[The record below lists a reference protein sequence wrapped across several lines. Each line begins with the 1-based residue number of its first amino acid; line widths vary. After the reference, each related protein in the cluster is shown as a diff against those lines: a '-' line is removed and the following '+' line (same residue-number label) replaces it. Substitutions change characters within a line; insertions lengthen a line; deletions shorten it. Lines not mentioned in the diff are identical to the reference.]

1 VQTDSIERL
10 VDFTNNESEE
20 NKMRKREKQI
30 VLMLLHQNGVFFDQ
44 VLENFGI
51 SRRTLYYDIK
61 KINETLYEIGSIIK
75 QRKQLYLEGNHKL
88 ISFTVQVESDDNLEK
103 YLEYKERKKFILRK
117 VFSNVT
123 IDVSTLAKEM
133 YVSEGTIALT
143 IKQLKEELQVDSV
156 RLFYDNGYKIKGS
169 ERSIRDLFLMY
180 FAEPSIEIE
189 IDERVEE
196 FNDKSNLDLADFSKS
211 ILTRFLTFLQMRI
224 EKERYIEDLTVF
236 HDAEEFPYYEYI
248 GILCDSLIYKEEIRY
263 VAAFVSSLSSL
274 NPYVDEEKIHTF
286 VEQLLFS
293 IENNL
298 LIIIDNKEELKSGI
312 IRHLYSSYNRIKYQ
326 FPIYN
331 PLLEEI
337 KLRFESL
344 FRITKNLFLEKHFI
358 PALSMIREE
367 EIAFIVSYLG
377 AYISKN
383 RLNKMNPRVLIVC
396 SNGITMSKTIEYQLE
411 QYFPQIEIVN
421 TVPAS
426 KIKDIQQDYDYIIST
441 VEIKQEE
448 NVIVVNPILRNVD
461 LDEIGVKIYQRGSR
475 QNKINIGNLLDIIR
489 EYADIKNEEKLEKAL
504 YDSIYKMNKQ
514 RGGTYMLED
523 LLVKENIRI
532 DTNSYTWEE
541 AIKEAAK
548 PLLEKELIEDS
559 YVEAMIRS
567 VKENGPYIVIDEYIA
582 LAHARPKDGVNELSM
597 SMLKVDKSID
607 FLGEEV
613 MVVVVLA
620 ATDNTKHIHALASL
634 TELFMEEESKEMIIK
649 ATEIEE
655 IHKLIKKYS

>member
-1 VQTDSIERL
+1 
-10 VDFTNNESEE
+10 
-20 NKMRKREKQI
+20 MRKREKQI
-30 VLMLLHQNGVFFDQ
+30 VSMLLHQNGVLFDQ
-44 VLENFGI
+44 VLEKFEI

-61 KINETLYEIGSIIK
+61 KINESLFEIGSIIK
-75 QRKQLYLEGNHKL
+75 QGEQLYLEGNHKL
-88 ISFTVQVESDDNLEK
+88 ISFTLQEESDENLEK

-143 IKQLKEELQVDSV
+143 IKQLKEELQSDNVQ
-156 RLFYDNGYKIKGS
+156 LYYDQGYKIKGS
-169 ERSIRDLFLMY
+169 ERSIRDLFLMH

-211 ILTRFLTFLQMRI
+211 ILTRFLTFLHMRI
-224 EKERYIEDLTVF
+224 EKERYIEDLDIF
-236 HDAEEFPYYEYI
+236 HDAEDFPYYEHI
-248 GILCDSLIYKEEIRY
+248 GILCKSLNHKEEKRY

-274 NPYVDEEKIHTF
+274 NPYVDEKMIHTF

-298 LIIIDNKEELKSGI
+298 LIIIDNKDELKSGI

-337 KLRFESL
+337 KLRFEPL

-358 PALSMIREE
+358 PALSKIREE

-377 AYISKN
+377 AYISKD
-383 RLNKMNPRVLIVC
+383 RLRKMTPRVLIVC
-396 SNGITMSKTIEYQLE
+396 PNGITVSKTIEYQLE
-411 QYFPQIEIVN
+411 QYFPQMEIVN
-421 TVPAS
+421 TVPVS
-426 KIKDIQQDYDYIIST
+426 KIHEINEEYDYIIST

-448 NVIVVNPILRNVD
+448 NVIIVNPILRSVD
-461 LDEIGVKIYQRGSR
+461 LDEIGVNIYQRRSHES
-475 QNKINIGNLLDIIR
+475 KIDIGHLLDIIR
-489 EYADIKNEEKLEKAL
+489 ENADIKNEEKLRKAL
-504 YDSIYKMNKQ
+504 YDSIYKINKL

-548 PLLEKELIEDS
+548 PLLEKELIEAR
-559 YVEAMIRS
+559 YVEAMINS

-613 MVVVVLA
+613 KVVVVLA
-620 ATDNTKHIHALASL
+620 ATDNTKHIEALASL
-634 TELFMEEESKEMIIK
+634 TELFMEEESKEKILK

-655 IHKLIKKYS
+655 IHELVKKYS

>member
-1 VQTDSIERL
+1 
-10 VDFTNNESEE
+10 
-20 NKMRKREKQI
+20 MRKREKQI
-30 VLMLLHQNGVFFDQ
+30 VSMLLHQNGVLFDQ
-44 VLENFGI
+44 VLEKFEI

-61 KINETLYEIGSIIK
+61 KINESLFEIGSIIK
-75 QRKQLYLEGNHKL
+75 QGEQLYLEGNHKL
-88 ISFTVQVESDDNLEK
+88 ISFTLQEESDENLEK

-143 IKQLKEELQVDSV
+143 IKQLKEELQADNVQ
-156 RLFYDNGYKIKGS
+156 LYYDQGYKIKGS
-169 ERSIRDLFLMY
+169 ERSIRDLFLMH
-180 FAEPSIEIE
+180 FAEPSIEID

-211 ILTRFLTFLQMRI
+211 ILTRFLTFLHMRI
-224 EKERYIEDLTVF
+224 EKERYIEDLDIF
-236 HDAEEFPYYEYI
+236 HDAEDFPYYEHI
-248 GILCDSLIYKEEIRY
+248 GILCKSLNHKEEKRY

-274 NPYVDEEKIHTF
+274 NPYVDEKMIHTF

-298 LIIIDNKEELKSGI
+298 LIIIDNKDELKSGI

-337 KLRFESL
+337 KLRFEPL

-358 PALSMIREE
+358 PALSKIREE

-377 AYISKN
+377 AYISKD
-383 RLNKMNPRVLIVC
+383 RLRKMSPRVLIVC
-396 SNGITMSKTIEYQLE
+396 PNGITVSKTIEYQLE
-411 QYFPQIEIVN
+411 QYFPQMEIVN
-421 TVPAS
+421 TVPVS
-426 KIKDIQQDYDYIIST
+426 KIHEINEEYDYIIST

-448 NVIVVNPILRNVD
+448 NVIIVNPILRSVD
-461 LDEIGVKIYQRGSR
+461 LDEIGVNIYQRRSHES
-475 QNKINIGNLLDIIR
+475 KIDIGHLIDIIR
-489 EYADIKNEEKLEKAL
+489 ENADIKNEEKLRKAL
-504 YDSIYKMNKQ
+504 YDSIYKINKL

-548 PLLEKELIEDS
+548 PLLEKELIEAR
-559 YVEAMIRS
+559 YVEAMINS

-613 MVVVVLA
+613 KVVVVLA
-620 ATDNTKHIHALASL
+620 ATDNTKHIEALASL
-634 TELFMEEESKEMIIK
+634 TELFMEEDSKEKILK

-655 IHKLIKKYS
+655 IHELVKKYS